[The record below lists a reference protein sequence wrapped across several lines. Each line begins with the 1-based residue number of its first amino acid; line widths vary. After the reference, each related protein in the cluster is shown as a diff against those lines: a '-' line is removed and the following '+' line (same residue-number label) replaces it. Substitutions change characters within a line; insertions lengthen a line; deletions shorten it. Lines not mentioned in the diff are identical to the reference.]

1 MIERALSLVLVT
13 ALAVPALARAEEPAA
28 LVEKFRQL
36 YPKTTFREVR
46 PSQLPGLYE
55 VVMGENIAYTD
66 ESGRYFIFGHLF
78 DMRQQL
84 DLTAQRKLDG
94 RRSEFPAQYL
104 AQAIR
109 TVKGNGSRSLAVFS
123 DPDCPYCRQLEA
135 ELARL
140 DNVTI
145 HTFLYPLE
153 ALHPEARTRAV
164 SVWCAPDRARAWS
177 DLMLTGRKPR
187 LVACDNPIDDNLVLG
202 SRLGVV
208 GTPTLI
214 ATDGRILPG
223 SASAEKIEQWLGG
236 VNSGTQDAGK
246 GADQ

>member
-1 MIERALSLVLVT
+1 MIERALSLVLVA

-55 VVMGENIAYTD
+55 VVMGENIAYTE

-94 RRSEFPAQYL
+94 RRSEFPAPYL

-109 TVKGNGSRSLAVFS
+109 TVRGNGSRSLAVFS

-187 LVACDNPIDDNLVLG
+187 LVACDNPVDDNLVLG

-214 ATDGRILPG
+214 AVDGRVLPG

>member
-1 MIERALSLVLVT
+1 MIERALTL
-13 ALAVPALARAEEPAA
+13 ALAAALAIPSLGHAETPAT
-28 LVEKFRQL
+28 LIEKFRSL
-36 YPKTTFREVR
+36 YPRTTFREIR
-46 PSQLPGLYE
+46 PSRVEGLYE

-78 DMRQQL
+78 DMQQQL
-84 DLTAQRKLDG
+84 DLTAQRKLDS
-94 RRSEFPAQYL
+94 RKSEFPAQYL

-109 TVKGNGSRSLAVFS
+109 TVKGDGSRQLAVFS
-123 DPDCPYCRQLEA
+123 DPDCPYCKQLEA

-153 ALHPEARTRAV
+153 ALHPEARTRSV
-164 SVWCAPDRARAWS
+164 SVWCAPNRAKAWS

-187 LVACDNPIDDNLVLG
+187 LAACDNPVDDNLVLG

-214 ATDGRILPG
+214 AADGRILPG
-223 SASAEKIEQWLGG
+223 SASAEKIDQWLGAG
-236 VNSGTQDAGK
+236 NSQALAAGQE
-246 GADQ
+246 GSQ